1 MTDSP
6 QAARWRRI
14 KAILGEALEL
24 PRDQQQAY
32 IARHA
37 GDTQELRE
45 LQSLR
50 DADQAAGAGN
60 LLDAGPS
67 SFMMEEAVQARF
79 EADWVGREV
88 GGYRLL
94 ALIARGGMG
103 QVYRAAPL
111 GAADAPQVAVKFMRD
126 GLVDAAMEQRFA
138 AERQLLARLDHPNLA
153 RLLDSGIAEGRPY
166 FVMELV
172 AGEPIDAYCGRHALG
187 LAQRLALF
195 RTLCEVV
202 HYAHGQ
208 GVVHRDLKPAN
219 VLVTA
224 QGEIKLVDFGIAK
237 DIGDPAQTGTA
248 TAMRVMTLSCASPE
262 QVRGQP
268 ITPASD
274 IYSLGVL
281 LYNLLTGRSPYRLA
295 AAGDDLDVRKAIC
308 ETKPPRPS
316 RMVAGDA
323 RAALRGDLDAVV
335 MAALEKA
342 PGRRYASAREFGEDV
357 GRYLGR
363 LPVHARW
370 GWVYRAVGFAR
381 RRRVLAAAALAAG
394 ALAAAGLA
402 VALHSWSQ
410 AVRQVELARQQLAG
424 LQEEIGA
431 ALESQDRLQQAPPPP
446 GVAPADG
453 PRLQAWLSRL
463 DRLGAHGPREAGFDA
478 GLGSAYLRIARMQGG
493 PDGAHLAD
501 DAAASRSYE
510 AALTALDRAWLE
522 GGPAAESRAIRA
534 ARVQARGGWARLLAA
549 QGLTQEA
556 RAMAVQ
562 AVAEARELERLEAG
576 GSSEGRR
583 LAAAAQLDL
592 AEALDA
598 GGSDPQAGEAL
609 ESALALLQA
618 LRKDDPADL
627 AAAELLARA
636 HVQLARH
643 LLSFDVEEANSASR
657 ATSEFLE
664 GAAVLDALSRG
675 HPRVLRW
682 AVDLAV
688 AQSGAGQALLL
699 ERQPAQ
705 AVDSS
710 QRARDSLQALHR
722 AVPGLPSVRQRFAEA
737 SQSLAKVL
745 LTSGSPGMLDAAV
758 EAAAD
763 AAEAFESLERARPG
777 DLASQLRHAQARYDL
792 GQALMA
798 RAPVSRAGDG
808 QAIPGDWLAACEQF
822 RLSLDKLAP
831 FDGKRPGEAL
841 APDATRIIE
850 MQQVLRTC
858 PKA

>member
-187 LAQRLALF
+187 LARRLALF

-316 RMVAGDA
+316 RMVASDA

-342 PGRRYASAREFGEDV
+342 PGRRYASAQALSEDLRRHLE
-357 GRYLGR
+357 GRSVRVRWRRLRSAGR
-363 LPVHARW
+363 SLAR
-370 GWVYRAVGFAR
+370 VRVLLAAVVVSCAVAAASLAAVLQARSEAAQQAR
-381 RRRVLAAAALAAG
+381 RAMRNLDSLSG
-394 ALAAAGLA
+394 
-402 VALHSWSQ
+402 
-410 AVRQVELARQQLAG
+410 AVRLSAG
-424 LQEEIGA
+424 LQSALQDDPEATASSQRALAWTNLRMLQRLSEDHPGPRDA
-431 ALESQDRLQQAPPPP
+431 ALHAARGE
-446 GVAPADG
+446 
-453 PRLQAWLSRL
+453 
-463 DRLGAHGPREAGFDA
+463 
-478 GLGSAYLRIARMQGG
+478 AYLLIALAQGG
-493 PDGAHLAD
+493 PDGLHLGD
-501 DAAASRSYE
+501 TAAAGKTYAAAIAAWDEALRGRLAAAE
-510 AALTALDRAWLE
+510 AAAARA
-522 GGPAAESRAIRA
+522 G
-534 ARVQARGGWARLLAA
+534 RVQARLGWSQLLAQQGRLPEAQDLARRAWAEAGELSQADPAAWDNRLLAA
-549 QGLTQEA
+549 TAQSGL
-556 RAMAVQ
+556 
-562 AVAEARELERLEAG
+562 
-576 GSSEGRR
+576 
-583 LAAAAQLDL
+583 AQ
-592 AEALDA
+592 
-598 GGSDPQAGEAL
+598 
-609 ESALALLQA
+609 
-618 LRKDDPADL
+618 
-627 AAAELLARA
+627 
-636 HVQLARH
+636 
-643 LLSFDVEEANSASR
+643 
-657 ATSEFLE
+657 
-664 GAAVLDALSRG
+664 VLDARDSGPEAARSLEAAQSLLEPMHRERPADAAVTQALAQAFLRQGSLLLRADVDASDGAARAVSAYRRAMSLYAQLSRE
-675 HPRVLRW
+675 HPQSLRW
-682 AVDLAV
+682 RVALAV
-688 AQSGAGQALLL
+688 AQGGAAQALY
-699 ERQPAQ
+699 Q
-705 AVDSS
+705 AGRPDEALDNMA
-710 QRARDSLQALHR
+710 RARDALRSAQRQSPGQPVVLLRLAEAAQALGH
-722 AVPGLPSVRQRFAEA
+722 
-737 SQSLAKVL
+737 L
-745 LTSGSPGMLDAAV
+745 LWLSGSADAAV
-758 EAAAD
+758 RAASEAVETLSGLQAASSD
-763 AAEAFESLERARPG
+763 DRAGRMR
-777 DLASQLRHAQARYDL
+777 LAQAHRTL
-792 GQALMA
+792 GLALMA
-798 RAPVSRAGDG
+798 RAPVQPAGAEAA
-808 QAIPGDWLAACEQF
+808 AIPADWLAACGHWRESLAT
-822 RLSLDKLAP
+822 LSPLGAP
-831 FDGKRPGEAL
+831 RWVGDSLVA
-841 APDATRIIE
+841 DAAQLFE
-850 MQQVLRTC
+850 MRQVLLTC
-858 PKA
+858 PPV

>member
-14 KAILGEALEL
+14 KAILGDALEL

-50 DADQAAGAGN
+50 DADQAAGPGT

-126 GLVDAAMEQRFA
+126 GLVDAAMEQRFM
-138 AERQLLARLDHPNLA
+138 AERQLLSRLDHPNLA

-224 QGEIKLVDFGIAK
+224 QGEVKLVDFGIAK

-316 RMVAGDA
+316 RMVAGDV

-342 PGRRYASAREFGEDV
+342 PGRRYASAHELGEDV
-357 GRYLGR
+357 RRYLCR
-363 LPVHARW
+363 LPVHVRW
-370 GWVYRAVGFAR
+370 GWAYRAVGFVR
-381 RRRVLAAAALAAG
+381 RRRVLAAAGLAAG
-394 ALAAAGLA
+394 AFAAAGLA
-402 VALHSWSQ
+402 VVLHSWSQ
-410 AVRQVELARQQLAG
+410 AARQVEIARQQLAG
-424 LQEEIGA
+424 LQREIGA
-431 ALESQDRLQQAPPPP
+431 ALESQDRLQAPPSP
-446 GVAPADG
+446 GAAPAEV
-453 PRLQAWLSRL
+453 PRLQAWLDSL
-463 DRLGAHGPREAGFDA
+463 ARLGVQGPREAGFDA
-478 GLGSAYLRIARMQGG
+478 GLGWAYLRIARLQGG

-501 DAAASRSYE
+501 DAAASQSYQ
-510 AALTALDRAWLE
+510 AALSALDRALPE
-522 GGPAAESRAIRA
+522 GAPAAESRAVRA

-549 QGLTQEA
+549 QGRAQEA

-562 AVAEARELERLEAG
+562 AVAEARELERPEAG
-576 GSSEGRR
+576 GGSEDRC

-592 AEALDA
+592 AEALGADGVQA
-598 GGSDPQAGEAL
+598 QAGEAL
-609 ESALALLQA
+609 ESALALLRA
-618 LRKDDPADL
+618 MRKDDPADL

-643 LLSFDVEEANSASR
+643 LLSVDVEEANSASR

-699 ERQPAQ
+699 ERQPAK

-745 LTSGSPGMLDAAV
+745 LASGAPGTLDAAV

-763 AAEAFESLERARPG
+763 AAEAFEALERSRPG
-777 DLASQLRHAQARYDL
+777 DRAGRLRHAQARYDL

-798 RAPVSRAGDG
+798 RAPVSREGDG
-808 QAIPGDWLAACEQF
+808 QAIPADWLAACDQF
-822 RLSLDKLAP
+822 RLSLDRMAP
-831 FDGKRPGEAL
+831 FDGRSRDAPL

-858 PKA
+858 PRA